1 MGKQYTKPLAEIK
14 ELSGPEI
21 VIARKLKQLQNG
33 MYTFRNEEVADF
45 IRTHPFLIGLL
56 ENAHSK
62 IQVLFNFSSLFLE
75 VIDDPDFPDNTHLT
89 LFIST
94 NLDVEEAL
102 ERLNQLKKTWWYGV
116 ISSLQPYD
124 RGLLNLNLELQSNEF

>member
-1 MGKQYTKPLAEIK
+1 MGKQYAKPLAAIK

-33 MYTFRNEEVADF
+33 VYTFRNQEVADF
-45 IRTHPFLIGLL
+45 ITIHPFLIGLL
-56 ENAHSK
+56 EDARSK
-62 IQVLFNFSSLFLE
+62 IQVLFNFSPLFLE
-75 VIDDPDFPDNTHLT
+75 VIDDPDFPDSAHLT

-94 NLDVEEAL
+94 NLNINEAL

-116 ISSLQPYD
+116 ISTLQPYD
-124 RGLLNLNLELQSNEF
+124 RGLLNLNLEFQSNEF